1 MIFNNETLEIKNIT
15 AQINDYI
22 EIVSKDDQIIFNLS
36 FNQEEFDVN
45 NLELNTKTNIIK
57 YLYWDVTIETKE
69 TYYLFDLT
77 KDKVYLTKL
86 DNNKY
91 QIDIDI
97 ENPDMIYCPLN
108 KSFDNL
114 KITSEFSFIES

>member
-1 MIFNNETLEIKNIT
+1 MIFNNETLEIKKIT

-22 EIVSKDDQIIFNLS
+22 EIISEDEKITFNLS
-36 FNQEEFDVN
+36 FNREEFDVN
-45 NLELNTKTNIIK
+45 DLELNTKTSIIK

-86 DNNKY
+86 DDNKY
-91 QIDIDI
+91 KIDI
-97 ENPDMIYCPLN
+97 ENPDIIYCPLN

-114 KITSEFSFIES
+114 KITSDFSSIES

>member
-1 MIFNNETLEIKNIT
+1 MIFNNETLEIKKIT

-22 EIVSKDDQIIFNLS
+22 EIISEDNKITFNLS
-36 FNQEEFDVN
+36 FNREEFDVN
-45 NLELNTKTNIIK
+45 DLKLNIKTSIIK

-86 DNNKY
+86 DDNKY
-91 QIDIDI
+91 KIDI
-97 ENPDMIYCPLN
+97 ENPDIIYCPLN